1 MTTNINNVTVLGTGV
16 LGSQIAYQTAYSGF
30 EVTAYDISEEIVK
43 TARERFEEL
52 AARYERE
59 VEGARGGRA
68 QAALARIRYSS
79 NLADAVRDA
88 DLVIES
94 APERLDVKRQLYTKL
109 APLAPEK
116 TIFAT
121 NSSTLLPSALADA
134 TGRPDRFLALHFA
147 NEIWIHNI
155 AEIMGHP
162 GTDPAVY
169 DAVVEFARRIG
180 MEPIKLHKEQPG
192 YVVNSLLVPFLT
204 AAQSLIANGVADPE
218 TIDKT
223 WRIAT
228 GAPTGPLQM
237 LDIIGLTTAY
247 NIAAAGDEQARAN
260 ARYLKEHYIDQG
272 KLGQASGEG
281 FYKYDTAPQVRVRTQ
296 SK

>member
-30 EVTAYDISEEIVK
+30 EVTAYDISDEIVNTNRK
-43 TARERFEEL
+43 RFEEL
-52 AARYERE
+52 AARYEGE
-59 VEGARGGRA
+59 VDGARGGRA
-68 QAALARIRYSS
+68 QAALARIKFSW
-79 NLADAVRDA
+79 NLAEAVSGA

-94 APERLDVKRQLYTKL
+94 APERLNLKRELYAKL

-116 TIFAT
+116 TILAT
-121 NSSTLLPSALADA
+121 NSSTLLPSDLADA

-162 GTDPAVY
+162 GTNPAVY
-169 DAVVEFARRIG
+169 DAVVEFAQRIG
-180 MEPIKLHKEQPG
+180 MEPIKIHIEQPG

-204 AAQSLIANGVADPE
+204 AAQTLIAKGVADPE

-228 GAPTGPLQM
+228 GAPSGPLQM
-237 LDIIGLTTAY
+237 LDIVGLTTAY

-281 FYKYDTAPQVRVRTQ
+281 FYKYDTTPQVRVRTQ